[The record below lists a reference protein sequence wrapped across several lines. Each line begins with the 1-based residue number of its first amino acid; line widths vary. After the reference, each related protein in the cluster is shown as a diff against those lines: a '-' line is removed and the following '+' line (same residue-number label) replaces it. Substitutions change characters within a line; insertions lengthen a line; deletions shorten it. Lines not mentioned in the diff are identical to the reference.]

1 MTAGFFNVFIAFI
14 HVARVS
20 IFQKVNRRQHLMGWF
35 SYDSW
40 GVVSWGGS
48 RQEQRWWSICLD
60 RVHFHLLATVI
71 CGRMERCTNPV
82 SLQLDGLV
90 VEREVI
96 GYGTFARVKRATWDG
111 RPCAAKMLQEDRE
124 KSSKARYRFQNEGK
138 LLSRLKHPNIVGLH
152 SVSRD
157 YKTGSDVLVLELLM
171 QDLRMYL
178 QERKSISF
186 YQKVDL
192 CCDIAY
198 GLRYLHSS
206 QPAVLHRHLSDKNI
220 LVSWSN
226 RAKIANFS
234 RAREFQP
241 SNPPRPSQR
250 RSSLGGLA
258 TSSPYMPP
266 EVHGPHPHYGTKV
279 DIFSCGVLALQIDTQ
294 KPPDPTPEPEDQS
307 PNFAARSLC
316 KPMSEI
322 DRRWEHIR
330 LLEADD
336 PLRKLILQCLED
348 KPEHRPTTPDLCLL
362 LEEAKG
368 SWKYAE
374 FSLEVSHKLK

>member
-1 MTAGFFNVFIAFI
+1 
-14 HVARVS
+14 
-20 IFQKVNRRQHLMGWF
+20 
-35 SYDSW
+35 
-40 GVVSWGGS
+40 
-48 RQEQRWWSICLD
+48 
-60 RVHFHLLATVI
+60 
-71 CGRMERCTNPV
+71 MERCTNPV

-90 VEREVI
+90 VGKEVI
-96 GYGTFARVKRATWDG
+96 GYGSFARVKRATWDG

-124 KSSKARYRFQNEGK
+124 KSAKARYRFQNEGK
-138 LLSRLKHPNIVGLH
+138 LLSKLKHPNIVGLY
-152 SVSRD
+152 SVARD
-157 YKTGSDVLVLELLM
+157 YKTGSEVLVLELLV
-171 QDLRMYL
+171 QELRTYL

-198 GLRYLHSS
+198 GIRYLHSS
-206 QPAVLHRHLSDKNI
+206 QPAVLHRYLSDRNI

-234 RAREFQP
+234 RAREIQP
-241 SNPPRPSQR
+241 SNPPRPPQR
-250 RSSLGGLA
+250 RSSLGGPA

-266 EVHGPHPHYGTKV
+266 EVHGSHPHYGTKV
-279 DIFSCGVLALQIDTQ
+279 DIFSSGVLALQIDTQ
-294 KPPDPTPEPEDQS
+294 KPPDLTPETEEKS

-348 KPEHRPTTPDLCLL
+348 NPEYRPAAPDLCLL
-362 LEEAKG
+362 LEEVKG

-374 FSLEVSHKLK
+374 YSLEVSHTIYYFIAVASMAFYPAENHRE